1 MHFPVTKIN
10 VFGVKKFHS
19 KRKVLIKPKRAY
31 HEMYQIHLYDGG
43 DALKIILVGDLVLI
57 NILTS

>member
-1 MHFPVTKIN
+1 
-10 VFGVKKFHS
+10 
-19 KRKVLIKPKRAY
+19 
-31 HEMYQIHLYDGG
+31 MYQIHLYDGG